1 MTLSLYSTYKA
12 WRREIDAGRI
22 EAAARR
28 VIEPAA
34 SVKRTEHDDMGNG
47 QGDHAQIGIG

>member
-12 WRREIDAGRI
+12 WRQEDEAERI

-28 VIEPAA
+28 VIQSNAPSGRHHSDIGE
-34 SVKRTEHDDMGNG
+34 EDML
-47 QGDHAQIGIG
+47 IGIG